1 MATTKKATKTKAP
14 SVEVTFREEVKPIS
28 IPGSNLTLFD
38 VNNPI
43 KAVFTN
49 HESSE
54 EDHQIL
60 LDFLANLGLS
70 GLYAAWSSPPK
81 SVSAILQLV
90 KQTNAQI
97 KERCKL
103 YNIPYDSSDSTQQRR
118 RLRTFSID

>member
-1 MATTKKATKTKAP
+1 MTTRKKGSLP
-14 SVEVTFREEVKPIS
+14 STRTHDVAEVKPVT

-38 VNNPI
+38 VDNPI

-54 EDHQIL
+54 EDHQNL

-81 SVSAILQLV
+81 SISAILQLV

-103 YNIPYDSSDSTQQRR
+103 YNIPYDSSDSAQQRR